1 MIIDLQKQRHLLQ
14 QTTDLTKNFLNWWH
28 EYEIQY
34 LSLPQRRANELP
46 SGIAMLLNSEPERII
61 IADLMTLW
69 IKISESGNYHFQLAW
84 LNQST
89 WWKIEKNSI
98 IFFFL
103 VIGSGLLYFRFSQSA
118 LFYFR
123 NGCSAT
129 ITSRVAKRHCQ
140 IIRELPSDNLRLQ
153 RR

>member
-69 IKISESGNYHFQLAW
+69 IKISESDNYHFQLAW

-89 WWKIEKNSI
+89 WWIDN
-98 IFFFL
+98 IFFFGNW
-103 VIGSGLLYFRFSQSA
+103 IGIALLSFFTKRTFLLSKWLFSNDH
-118 LFYFR
+118 F
-123 NGCSAT
+123 
-129 ITSRVAKRHCQ
+129 TSCQ
-140 IIRELPSDNLRLQ
+140 KTLSDY
-153 RR
+153 